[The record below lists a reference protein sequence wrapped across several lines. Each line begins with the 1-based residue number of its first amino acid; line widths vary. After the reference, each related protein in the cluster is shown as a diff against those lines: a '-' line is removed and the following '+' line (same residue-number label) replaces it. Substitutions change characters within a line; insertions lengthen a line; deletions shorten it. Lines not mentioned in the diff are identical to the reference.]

1 MQKIVEFYLKF
12 GGNCFIIDYSHE
24 GREEIVTHVEV
35 KDGNIEGALKRV
47 KMKVQRSGIPTEM
60 KKRREYSKP
69 GIVRR
74 EAKKEAI
81 RNAKKHNKQ
90 RY

>member
-1 MQKIVEFYLKF
+1 M
-12 GGNCFIIDYSHE
+12 
-24 GREEIVTHVEV
+24 THVDV
-35 KDGNIEGALKRV
+35 KDGNVEGALKRF

-69 GIVRR
+69 GILRR

-81 RNAKKHNKQ
+81 RNAKKHNRQKN
-90 RY
+90 Y